1 LRLYVRGVLAPNGT
15 PDDEVIFV
23 DLKTAWVID
32 GIAHGHDD
40 LSNPEQDD
48 LILSRTDAN
57 VVASAAVAQYTA
69 ITPENLSSF
78 HLHASENELPIT
90 AFIAVPNDEKSGVL
104 LRGRYESSAAKNQ
117 IVVPIQVVRE
127 VLDAVFRVKRLF
139 DASFASVLVTTVLF
153 MMLVIMLSLRLR
165 TPERRTIHHL
175 GASRGTIF
183 FLFLLE
189 YLIILAV
196 SIVIAGVLAL
206 IVSRM
211 APGFI
216 EIIFS

>member
-1 LRLYVRGVLAPNGT
+1 
-15 PDDEVIFV
+15 
-23 DLKTAWVID
+23 
-32 GIAHGHDD
+32 
-40 LSNPEQDD
+40 
-48 LILSRTDAN
+48 
-57 VVASAAVAQYTA
+57 
-69 ITPENLSSF
+69 SF

-216 EIIFS
+216 QIIFS